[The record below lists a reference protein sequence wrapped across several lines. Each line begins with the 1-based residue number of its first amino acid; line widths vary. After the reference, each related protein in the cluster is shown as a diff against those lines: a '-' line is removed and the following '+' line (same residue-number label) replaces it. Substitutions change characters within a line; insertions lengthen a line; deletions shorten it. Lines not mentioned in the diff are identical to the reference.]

1 MKKIMYSILILCIII
16 FNTSTKAFK
25 AKNIDLKIN
34 DDETSVVFIKLEG
47 STSLLINDEND
58 SNLFIINYKND
69 ENLKDAVKI
78 FKSHPNIFYLNKN
91 TDKIIDNIHVLKQNN
106 TLKFRINNYTLCIGS
121 ENINICDFIYII
133 NINRPFEVNENI
145 KNVFYDENID
155 QKYLK
160 NLEESWIDTT
170 IVSKNSFTILK
181 LTEENY
187 NILVVPSTN
196 E

>member
-47 STSLLINDEND
+47 STSLLI
-58 SNLFIINYKND
+58 ND